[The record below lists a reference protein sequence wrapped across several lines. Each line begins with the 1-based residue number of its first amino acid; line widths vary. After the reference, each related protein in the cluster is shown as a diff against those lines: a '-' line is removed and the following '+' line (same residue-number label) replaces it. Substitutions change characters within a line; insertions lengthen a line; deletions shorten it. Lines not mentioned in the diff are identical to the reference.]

1 MNISRFDLIKDRQ
14 HTSDVAEF
22 ESTSIVI
29 PVVNEVASLKEIV
42 DCLFSEPDSLIREVL
57 IIVCQKT
64 TAESR
69 KACQDLQ
76 ERYAERIKI
85 LAQKLPFLGGALREG
100 FSAATGSHVVVMY
113 SDGESDPKTVPELVR
128 YAGQNP
134 LAIISASR
142 WLPDSSFEGY
152 PKFKL
157 LLNYLFQKV
166 FSMLYG
172 RNITDFT
179 FGFRIY
185 PSLLVKSI
193 LWEETGHSFVLE
205 SILKPLLLHTTILE
219 IPTTWQARSEGKSQ
233 LKPGMYLRYLWI
245 GCKLRFSFK
254 TWSLVPG
261 L

>member
-1 MNISRFDLIKDRQ
+1 MNISRTDLFKNRQ
-14 HTSDVAEF
+14 HPSAVAEF

-57 IIVCQKT
+57 IIVCPKT

-76 ERYAERIKI
+76 ERYAGRIKI

-113 SDGESDPKTVPELVR
+113 SDGESDPKAVAELVR
-128 YAGQNP
+128 NAGQNP
-134 LAIISASR
+134 QAIISASR

-157 LLNYLFQKV
+157 LMNFLFQKV

-172 RNITDFT
+172 RHITDFT

-185 PSLLVKSI
+185 PSLLVKTI
-193 LWEETGHSFVLE
+193 VWQETGHSFVLE
-205 SILKPLLLHTTILE
+205 SILRPLLLHTTILE
-219 IPTTWQARSEGKSQ
+219 IPTIWQARSEGKSQ
-233 LKPGMYLRYLWI
+233 LKPSMYFRYLWI
-245 GCKLRFSFK
+245 GCKLRFSSK
-254 TWSLVPG
+254 S
-261 L
+261 